1 MPNNIDRAKLFNPF
15 DALKGLQ
22 EALRQQEKIIENKI
36 ELGEDLEITL
46 NKKISNLKKGDNITI
61 KYYYQLQYIETSG
74 IVKKIDKIEKTIYLL
89 NTKIF
94 FDDII
99 DIEINY

>member
-1 MPNNIDRAKLFNPF
+1 MQSNINRAKLFNPF

-61 KYYYQLQYIETSG
+61 KYYYELQYIETSG
-74 IVKKIDKIEKTIYLL
+74 IVKRIDKIEKTIYLL

>member
-94 FDDII
+94 LDDII